1 MKKTLGIIQVL
12 AILVIGIMIGAF
24 AERSHVC
31 GYADNTPIIPNGTY
45 QTTNTSA
52 WKKMVVDGSEVTN
65 AKGNDFV
72 VVDNRFTNRTRG
84 RLVLASKDKGNRSW
98 SYYIAK
104 VKEGWRVSPII
115 DGEPDHDSDFIVY
128 INQ

>member
-24 AERSHVC
+24 AERSHAF

-45 QTTNTSA
+45 KTSNANKWQTMEVS
-52 WKKMVVDGSEVTN
+52 DSEVRD
-65 AKGNDFV
+65 AKGKHLV

-84 RLVLASKDKGNRSW
+84 RLVLASPDKGNRSW

-115 DGEPDHDSDFIVY
+115 NGEPDHDSDFIVY
-128 INQ
+128 VN

>member
-24 AERSHVC
+24 AERSHAF

-45 QTTNTSA
+45 KTSNANKWQTMEVS
-52 WKKMVVDGSEVTN
+52 GSEVKD
-65 AKGNDFV
+65 AKGKHLV

-84 RLVLASKDKGNRSW
+84 RLVLASPDKGNRSW

-104 VKEGWRVSPII
+104 VKEGWRVSPIVN
-115 DGEPDHDSDFIVY
+115 GEPDHDSDFIVY
-128 INQ
+128 FN

>member
-24 AERSHVC
+24 AEPSHAF

-45 QTTNTSA
+45 KTSNANKWQTMEVS
-52 WKKMVVDGSEVTN
+52 GSEVKD
-65 AKGNDFV
+65 AKGKHLV

-84 RLVLASKDKGNRSW
+84 RLVLASPDKGNRSW

-104 VKEGWRVSPII
+104 VKEGWRVSPIVN
-115 DGEPDHDSDFIVY
+115 GEPDHDSDFIVY
-128 INQ
+128 VN

>member
-24 AERSHVC
+24 AERSHVF

-45 QTTNTSA
+45 KTSNANKWQTMEVS
-52 WKKMVVDGSEVTN
+52 GSEVKD
-65 AKGNDFV
+65 AKGKHLV

-84 RLVLASKDKGNRSW
+84 RLVLASPDKGNRSW

-104 VKEGWRVSPII
+104 VKEGWRVSPIVN
-115 DGEPDHDSDFIVY
+115 GEPDYDSDFIVY
-128 INQ
+128 VN

>member
-24 AERSHVC
+24 AERSHVF

-45 QTTNTSA
+45 KTSNANKWQTMEVS
-52 WKKMVVDGSEVTN
+52 GSEVKD
-65 AKGNDFV
+65 AKGKHLV

-84 RLVLASKDKGNRSW
+84 RLVLASPDKGNRSW

-104 VKEGWRVSPII
+104 VKEGWRVSPIVN
-115 DGEPDHDSDFIVY
+115 GEPDHDSDFIVY
-128 INQ
+128 VN